1 MILMMYII
9 KVKNLIKDLNKK
21 SNKFGLW
28 ITNKIGSIYFFFII
42 FIWTSIW
49 LIWNT
54 ILPKKD
60 QFDPSPYFQIWLFIS
75 NMVQIFLM
83 PLIMIGQSMQNKRYE
98 KKLEDDLKLD
108 KKTSIEIEKLHH
120 KIDILTEE
128 IKRLKS

>member
-1 MILMMYII
+1 MYII